1 MTYSQGA
8 SQRPHTSVTLSP
20 SPATAGSRRTAHAP
34 FVLGTTVKSLHETNT
49 LSTSIR
55 KDTCAGN
62 SDRRAPR
69 GDRTGSPWRGA
80 HAHRRASA
88 AHDRVSPC
96 HRHTLCDATSLT
108 GVRAGGPVV
117 SALDH
122 DVQRCHWDLACPL
135 HCATAMPTV
144 TRAVH
149 VAPYLRQ
156 RRPRRPRRVNDSYL
170 RLAQGGPSEMAA
182 AGVAGYGSLGSAQVP
197 TRRLHAWR
205 RIGQDSS
212 RRLRR
217 RRLLLLLLSQPTLPL
232 TILPLCSCFVR

>member
-1 MTYSQGA
+1 MKLT
-8 SQRPHTSVTLSP
+8 RSP
-20 SPATAGSRRTAHAP
+20 P
-34 FVLGTTVKSLHETNT
+34 L
-49 LSTSIR
+49 R
-55 KDTCAGN
+55 KDTCQHVLRTH
-62 SDRRAPR
+62 RRAPR
-69 GDRTGSPWRGA
+69 GDRSPWRGGA
-80 HAHRRASA
+80 TRTRASA

-108 GVRAGGPVV
+108 GERTGVPVV

-197 TRRLHAWR
+197 TRRIPAWR